1 MGACRDNWPARM
13 IGAIIAALP
22 EPPPMSAALPHPLRA
37 LHSRDFRIYFG
48 GQLVSV
54 AGTWMQQIAMAWLAY
69 RLTNSALVLG
79 LLGFASQI
87 PILLF
92 APLGGVWSDRVDR
105 RRLMMAT
112 QALAMLQA
120 LALAVL
126 AWQGWAT
133 PALLIG
139 LAFVLGCINAVDVP
153 VRQSLVVHLVS
164 DRALLPNAIA
174 LNSFMMN
181 ATRFIGPALAGFIVA
196 RAGEAVCFLL
206 NAVSY
211 LAVLV
216 ALAALHTR
224 PGSGTSKPA
233 LHALREGLAYAFSHR
248 DIRLFLLRVASV
260 SFLVAPYMVMM
271 PLYARTVLAG
281 DARTFGLLVS
291 SAGAGA
297 LLASLFLASHVSIE
311 GLARRVTLA
320 VILAGVALALF
331 ALNSVPLL
339 AYPILMTLGFS
350 VILVAAG
357 SNTLLQSWVRDDMR
371 GRVMAIFSVAFL
383 GIAPLGSLAMGS
395 LAHVLGI
402 RPTLFVFGILTV
414 AAGLAHRSR
423 QDPAAGNA

>member
-1 MGACRDNWPARM
+1 MP
-13 IGAIIAALP
+13 AALP
-22 EPPPMSAALPHPLRA
+22 YPLRA
-37 LHSRDFRIYFG
+37 LRARDFRLYFA

-69 RLTNSALVLG
+69 KLTNSALVLG

-92 APLGGVWSDRVDR
+92 APFGGVWSDRTDR

-120 LALAVL
+120 LTLAVL

-133 PALLIG
+133 PALLLG

-181 ATRFIGPALAGFIVA
+181 ATRFVGPALAGLIVA

-206 NAVSY
+206 NAASY
-211 LAVLV
+211 LAVLL

-224 PGSGTSKPA
+224 PGGGTSKSA
-233 LHALREGLAYAFSHR
+233 LHALREGLAYTFSHR
-248 DIRLFLLRVASV
+248 DIRLFLLRVAAV
-260 SFLVAPYMVMM
+260 SFLVAPYVVML
-271 PLYARTVLAG
+271 PLYARTVLGG

-297 LLASLFLASHVSIE
+297 LLASLFLASRVSLE
-311 GLARRVTLA
+311 GLARRVAAA
-320 VILAGVALALF
+320 VILAGIALALF
-331 ALNSVPLL
+331 AANSVPGL
-339 AYPILMTLGFS
+339 AYPILMVLGFS

-383 GIAPLGSLAMGS
+383 GIAPLGSLAMGG

-402 RPTLFVFGILTV
+402 RPTLFVFGALTV
-414 AAGLAHRSR
+414 VAGLAHRSR
-423 QDPAAGNA
+423 QNPAAGNA